1 MQQVFGAKVN
11 FHSEKKPERPLF
23 ARKISGIGWTLNPN
37 HPVTWIVML
46 AVLIIIVYS
55 ASMH

>member
-1 MQQVFGAKVN
+1 MN